1 MPEVIA
7 EHGRPESKRFADRPA
22 GQLVS
27 LKGTVQVRIMTK
39 RKIFISFDYTNDH
52 RYKDLLVAWS
62 KNTNIDFSF
71 DDRTP
76 GEIQSDDISRIKA
89 VLTQKIKE
97 ADYTLVL
104 VGKDCC
110 REHPDSKEIGYTNWQ
125 VYEIEKSKESGNK
138 IIAVKINLRY
148 EMPKELR
155 HAYVSLA
162 KTFSRSAIKQ
172 AIDTAAKSR

>member
-1 MPEVIA
+1 MFFVQLNYTKVQEAVLFLSTASPYCV
-7 EHGRPESKRFADRPA
+7 RLSKHFEL
-22 GQLVS
+22 GS
-27 LKGTVQVRIMTK
+27 L
-39 RKIFISFDYTNDH
+39 S
-52 RYKDLLVAWS
+52 
-62 KNTNIDFSF
+62 TNIDFSF

>member
-7 EHGRPESKRFADRPA
+7 GHGRPESKRFADRPA

-52 RYKDLLVAWS
+52 HYKDLLVAWS
-62 KNTNIDFSF
+62 KNQNIDFSF
-71 DDRTP
+71 DDSTP
-76 GEIQSDDISRIKA
+76 GEIQSDDVTRIKA

-97 ADYTLVL
+97 ATYTLVL
-104 VGKDCC
+104 VGKECC
-110 REHPDSKEIGYTNWQ
+110 KEHPDSQKIGFTNWQ
-125 VYEIEKSKESGNK
+125 VYEIEKSKEIGNK
-138 IIAVKINLRY
+138 LIAVKINMRY
-148 EMPKELR
+148 KMPEEL
-155 HAYVSLA
+155 HGSYVSLA